1 MHGKTAVLTVTLT
14 LVLAIASLAHGKEFS
29 GARALEY
36 TRKAAGFGPRPPG
49 TPAIHKLRAYVVQQ
63 LKLRGCEI
71 IPDSFNATT
80 PNGPVAMENIIA
92 KFPRTFQGT
101 SGKAVVFSGHYDTK
115 LLPDFVGAN
124 DGGSSTGFLLEMA
137 EALHGAAHKDDV
149 YIVFLDGE
157 EAFKQWTDTDS
168 LYGSRHLA
176 EKWTANGMASRIK
189 ALINVDMI
197 GDKDLEMIFDSESA
211 ASIRKIVWDT
221 ADRLG
226 YSRNFPRAPSA
237 ITDDHIPFLR
247 AGIRAV
253 DLIDFNYG
261 PNNVYWHTPQDTMD
275 KLSANSFQ
283 IVGTVLMNV
292 LRELEAAP

>member
-1 MHGKTAVLTVTLT
+1 MHGKTAVLT
-14 LVLAIASLAHGKEFS
+14 LALALAPLAHGKEFS

-36 TRKAAGFGPRPPG
+36 TRKAVAFGPRPPG
-49 TPAIHKLRAYVVQQ
+49 TPAIHKLQSYIVRQ
-63 LKLRGCEI
+63 LKLRGCEV
-71 IPDSFNATT
+71 IPDSFNAKT
-80 PNGPVAMENIIA
+80 PDGPVAMENIIA
-92 KFPRTFQGT
+92 KFPGT
-101 SGKAVVFSGHYDTK
+101 SPGSSSKAVVFSGHYDTK
-115 LLPDFVGAN
+115 LQSDFVGAN

-137 EALHGAAHKDDV
+137 EALQGAAHKDDV

-176 EKWTANGMASRIK
+176 EKWAANGMASRIK

-197 GDKDLEMIFDSESA
+197 GDKDLELLFDGESA

-247 AGIRAV
+247 AGIKAL

-261 PNNVYWHTPQDTMD
+261 PNNSYWHTPQDTMD

-292 LRELEAAP
+292 LGELEAAQ